1 MRYSTARSGLKNAAL
16 IARSISALAKPML
29 SIFAITSSR
38 CGPRVR
44 ADGSL
49 KLGPS
54 ADAVAAGAEAGDGV
68 DLGFQLIIKKKGAG
82 AAGGAGV

>member
-68 DLGFQLIIKKKGAG
+68 DGGFDVVFDVAGAG